1 MATIILDIMTR
12 GGKKFYRTLRYSFNP
27 LLKIN
32 PKAVER
38 YVFQHC
44 PLLKY
49 ERDVMIIYDK
59 VLKDKVYG
67 KGNNRRW
74 QDNLRGR

>member
-1 MATIILDIMTR
+1 MATLILDIMTG
-12 GGKKFYRTLRYSFNP
+12 GGKKFYRTLKYKFNP

-32 PKAVER
+32 PKAVEE

-49 ERDVMIIYDK
+49 ERGVMIIYDK
-59 VLKDKVYG
+59 VIKEKVYG
-67 KGNNRRW
+67 KSNFYR
-74 QDNLRGR
+74 

>member
-1 MATIILDIMTR
+1 MAVLVLDIMT
-12 GGKKFYRTLRYSFNP
+12 GGGNKFYRTLRYSFNP

-38 YVFQHC
+38 FVFQHC

-59 VLKDKVYG
+59 VIKEKVYG
-67 KGNNRRW
+67 
-74 QDNLRGR
+74 

>member
-1 MATIILDIMTR
+1 MATLILDIMTG

-32 PKAVER
+32 PKAVEE

-49 ERDVMIIYDK
+49 ERGVMIIYDK
-59 VLKDKVYG
+59 VIKEKVYG
-67 KGNNRRW
+67 KS
-74 QDNLRGR
+74 NLYR

>member
-1 MATIILDIMTR
+1 MAILIIDIMIR
-12 GGKKFYRTLRYSFNP
+12 GGKKFYRTLRYKFNP

-32 PKAVER
+32 PKAVEE

-49 ERDVMIIYDK
+49 EKGVIIIFDK
-59 VLKDKVYG
+59 ILK
-67 KGNNRRW
+67 
-74 QDNLRGR
+74 